1 MKLTKQMWLIIAI
14 ILVGFIAAG
23 LILKTNEPV
32 IDEHGE
38 HAEKAE
44 VQKVEPAK
52 EADVAMPPK
61 HGEAGH
67 DHTKDHQMPT
77 QKIQK
82 DSDDEHVHAAMATEN
97 VKGPHGGKLFTDG
110 DYALEVTIFEQNQ
123 PPVFRLYTYLNNK
136 PLAPK
141 ESTVELKVSRLGRAA
156 ETFTLSQE
164 NDYLASPIVVY
175 EPHSFKVDID
185 ATHAGKTHEFSY
197 DQVEARVMLT
207 NEQLKH
213 NAVEV
218 LTAAPASI
226 QTTLRMLGTIKLN
239 ADKAVQVLTRLG
251 GVVESVTANV
261 GDTVKR
267 GQTLAIMSSPIVAE
281 NRGDLAAAQ
290 QQLNLAKTTLAR
302 EENLWREKISAEQDY
317 LAAKSEV
324 RMAEIALSRQQQKL
338 SSMGISGGNGTRYT
352 LTAPISG
359 VITRKNIAVGQLV
372 DGSQMLFEVADL
384 STVWVEMTI
393 PTKDLGLVKAGQKV
407 TVNATAFEQSA
418 AGTITYIAPLV
429 SEQSRT
435 ATARVVLENA
445 KQNWLA
451 GLPVDIDLV
460 AEEVSVPISVSIEA
474 IQTIRFGEVVFGR
487 YGEYFEARPLQ
498 LGRRDNKNVEV
509 LAGLNAGEQYA
520 AGNSFI
526 VKAELGKAGATH
538 DH

>member
-1 MKLTKQMWLIIAI
+1 MKLTKQMWLIAAI
-14 ILVGFIAAG
+14 LLVGVIFAG
-23 LILKTNEPV
+23 FILKADKPTM
-32 IDEHGE
+32 GE
-38 HAEKAE
+38 QAHAEPTKKISTE
-44 VQKVEPAK
+44 
-52 EADVAMPPK
+52 MPPK
-61 HGEAGH
+61 Q
-67 DHTKDHQMPT
+67 DK
-77 QKIQK
+77 
-82 DSDDEHVHAAMATEN
+82 AAPSLSVMQNQFT
-97 VKGPHGGKLFTDG
+97 KGPHGGKLFTDG
-110 DYALEVTIFEQNQ
+110 DYALEVTIYEQNQ

-141 ESTVELKVSRLGRAA
+141 ESQAKLTVSRLGRAA
-156 ETFTLSQE
+156 EMFSFSQE

-175 EPHSFKVDID
+175 EPHSFKVDIN
-185 ATHAGKTHEFSY
+185 ASYAGKTHQFGY
-197 DQVEARVMLT
+197 DQAETRVSMT
-207 NEQLKH
+207 DEQLKQ

-239 ADKAVQVLTRLG
+239 ADKAVQVLPRLS

-261 GDTVKR
+261 GDKVKR
-267 GQTLAIMSSPIVAE
+267 GQTLAIVSSPTVAE

-290 QQLNLAKTTLAR
+290 QQLSLAKTTLAR

-324 RMAEIALSRQQQKL
+324 RMAEIELSRQQQKL
-338 SSMGISGGNGTRYT
+338 ASMGIAGGKGTRYT

-372 DGSQMLFEVADL
+372 DMSQMLFEVADL
-384 STVWVEMTI
+384 STVWAEMTI

-445 KQNWLA
+445 KQNWLV

-460 AEEVSVPISVSIEA
+460 AEEVSVPISVSLEA

-498 LGRRDNKNVEV
+498 LGRRDNKNIEV
-509 LAGLNAGEQYA
+509 LSGLNAGEQYA

-526 VKAELGKAGATH
+526 IKAELGKAGATH